1 MHVEEDWL
9 RRRHIQI
16 EEEEHRELDILFR
29 REARERNRWLRL
41 EVMEAHASA
50 RAAHQAKCAN
60 MHAVAS
66 CVHARLAFLTC
77 RARKEMEEKEDALVR
92 EMILE
97 ELTRR
102 REAEEREQ
110 RIRDEEMEQAREQ
123 ELEHEREREYRPVD
137 EMLRNR
143 ADLILKSRD
152 IVTLDREI
160 ASLQALLRSL
170 EDQLEYDMSTE
181 RFSACED
188 IQKHI
193 ESVRSDLSRIRAERE
208 DAWLS
213 VSLQRLRIQL
223 KSAKNIRERVLEI
236 EKLQHQKAVSFS
248 NTYKYIQIALREARA
263 SGNRQKIAEMENRLA
278 KLQGLEMD
286 HKNEMNLIMK
296 EFKPRLL
303 ASDQGIIDTR
313 DAFLHALK

>member
-102 REAEEREQ
+102 REIEERDQ
-110 RIRDEEMEQAREQ
+110 RIRDEEMERAREQ
-123 ELEHEREREYRPVD
+123 EREREYRPVD
-137 EMLRNR
+137 EMLRSR

-208 DAWLS
+208 DVWLS

-223 KSAKNIRERVLEI
+223 KSAKHIRESMLEI
-236 EKLQHQKAVSFS
+236 ERLQHQKSVSFS

-303 ASDQGIIDTR
+303 ASDHGIIDTR